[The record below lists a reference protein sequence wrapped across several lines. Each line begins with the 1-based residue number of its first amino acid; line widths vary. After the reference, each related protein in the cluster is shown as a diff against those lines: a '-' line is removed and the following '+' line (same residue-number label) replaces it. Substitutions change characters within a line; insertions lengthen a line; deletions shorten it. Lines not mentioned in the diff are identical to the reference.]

1 VFSLFIICEDEMTG
15 DFLELVDYISFAAVL
30 AALPPLVPHQRGWL
44 RRLSLAPIICTG
56 LWLAVVLAVA
66 AAGHDAF
73 TGDLGWLLPAWLAS
87 FFFAAV
93 GSLFYVAWLVAAL
106 LLSPQARRALMPYA
120 LYAGCIAVAAT
131 VILMVDRGPGLLAL
145 LVLSW
150 ATVGIAIRA
159 LVARTNHTQPK
170 DPRVTKSEEQL

>member
-1 VFSLFIICEDEMTG
+1 MTG

-30 AALPPLVPHQRGWL
+30 AALPPLVPRQRGWM
-44 RRLSLAPIICTG
+44 RRLSRAPIICTG

-66 AAGHDAF
+66 AARDAF

-87 FFFAAV
+87 VFFAAV

-106 LLSPQARRALMPYA
+106 LLSPQARRALIPYA

-131 VILMVDRGPGLLAL
+131 VILMADCWHGLLAL
-145 LVLSW
+145 LLLSC
-150 ATVGIAIRA
+150 AIVGIVIRA

-170 DPRVTKSEEQL
+170 ALGATESEEKL